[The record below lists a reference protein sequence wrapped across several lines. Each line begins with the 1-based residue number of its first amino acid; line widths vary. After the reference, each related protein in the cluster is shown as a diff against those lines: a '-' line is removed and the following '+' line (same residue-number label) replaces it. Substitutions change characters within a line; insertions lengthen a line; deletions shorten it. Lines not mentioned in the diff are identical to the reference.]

1 MTFVLYKSVLGLPAG
16 VSGSWAAN
24 VVTISGIPT
33 VAGTFTYTITL
44 TGGTGTTSTSG
55 TIAVTAVSVPADF
68 EPQFNGNISAIRW
81 KSTGSPDGQISDLKE
96 YDFNY
101 DGLNRLK
108 RSTDLNITD
117 PSKDGSYNEEGIT
130 YDLNGNIQTLLRKGI
145 DNLYNAKPN
154 MDMLSYTYLNGGNSN
169 KLAMVSDAG
178 EVNLGFID
186 GNIMGDDYEYDENGN
201 MTADKNKGITIEYNL
216 LNLPSRIS
224 KGADYI
230 EYTYDATGIKLSKK
244 VYKSGVITII
254 DYCGETEF
262 YNQSLKY
269 LHTEEGLVEF

>member
-1 MTFVLYKSVLGLPAG
+1 MPAG

-108 RSTDLNITD
+108 RSTYLNITD

-201 MTADKNKGITIEYNL
+201 MTADKNKGITIEYKRDL
-216 LNLPSRIS
+216 
-224 KGADYI
+224 K
-230 EYTYDATGIKLSKK
+230 
-244 VYKSGVITII
+244 II
-254 DYCGETEF
+254 IFINKMPYVF
-262 YNQSLKY
+262 YAILFK
-269 LHTEEGLVEF
+269 F